1 MIRKYVFGPIA
12 SRRLGVS
19 LGVDLVPAKTCCQ
32 DCIYCEAK
40 ATTCHTIERKSW
52 VNIHAVLAELDET
65 LRSIPHPDFV
75 TFSGAGEPTLNAD
88 IGKVIAFLKSRYP
101 DCKVCLLTNGML
113 LGDRQ
118 VQQDVAGADMVIPS
132 LDASNEAE
140 YQAVNRP
147 VSGESFEKLVAGL
160 ISFRQ
165 NSTMKIAL
173 EIFVAPGIN
182 DSAASIARFAG
193 LAAKIAPDAIQLN
206 TLDRPG
212 VIKELRPAPPETMEK
227 FRQALCR
234 IAPVAVFGPR

>member
-1 MIRKYVFGPIA
+1 MIRKYVFGPVA

-40 ATTCHTIERKSW
+40 ATTCHTIERRSY
-52 VNIHAVLAELDET
+52 VDIHRVLNELDET
-65 LRSIPHPDFV
+65 LKTVKPDFI

-88 IGKVIAFLKSRYP
+88 IGKVITFIKTRYP
-101 DCKVCLLTNGML
+101 ECKVCLLTNGML
-113 LGDRQ
+113 LGDAQ
-118 VQQDVAGADMVIPS
+118 VQKDVALADMVIPS

-147 VSGESFEKLVAGL
+147 VPGETLEKLVAG
-160 ISFRQ
+160 IVSFRQ

-182 DSAASIARFAG
+182 DSDASLARFAG
-193 LAAKIAPDAIQLN
+193 IVEKIAPDAIQLN

-212 VIKELRPAPPETMEK
+212 VIENLSPAPAETMEK
-227 FRQALCR
+227 FRKVLGK
-234 IAPVAVFGPR
+234 IAPAAIFGPR